1 MKKKFLLF
9 TMMLAACAAV
19 GSAQTMVVVGADG
32 TRTKFNTDYIEEV
45 VLEDVEPTVRECEFT
60 SLTAKDCT
68 KGNVMLTFATA
79 DGKISLDLDIYG
91 AEDATYLAP
100 GTYKVDA
107 SKTIPY
113 IGTTYS
119 SVLEGKN
126 VFYLSSG
133 QLDVKKNG
141 TDYEMTMDFVL
152 EDGSL
157 LKGTYKGKVEGYGGS
172 DEEEYPSEFVATQA
186 SYSIA
191 SGGEFYVKF
200 NDTDWSF
207 ESAFDFFADDK
218 TGTELPVG
226 TYTYSGTDNVP
237 GTFGPS
243 SYIEN
248 ANPYK
253 RYEFATGSTITVA
266 KDGNTYDIYMTLKT
280 TDGKDV
286 VLTFNG
292 EIEN

>member
-1 MKKKFLLF
+1 
-9 TMMLAACAAV
+9 MMLAACTVV

-68 KGNVMLTFATA
+68 SGNVMLTFVTA
-79 DGKISLDLDIYG
+79 DKNTTLTLDVYG
-91 AEDATYLAP
+91 ATDATYLAP
-100 GTYKVDA
+100 GTYKIDA
-107 SKTIPY
+107 SKVIPY
-113 IGTTYS
+113 IGVTHS
-119 SVLEGKN
+119 SLMEGKDSY
-126 VFYLSSG
+126 YLSSG

-191 SGGEFYVKF
+191 SGGEFYVTF

-207 ESAFDFFADDK
+207 ESAFDFFTDDT
-218 TGTELPVG
+218 TGTELPAG

-243 SYIEN
+243 SYIGN
-248 ANPYK
+248 YNPYK

-266 KDGNTYDIYMTLKT
+266 KDGNTYDISMTLKT
-280 TDGKDV
+280 TDGEDV
-286 VLTFNG
+286 VFKFNG
-292 EIEN
+292 EINN